1 DADLDRIPLPNGQ
14 SAPSGLAFVTR
25 ELPGHPWGGALES
38 LEAAEN
44 SEIVTALVV
53 FDTWLRN
60 AGRFPP
66 SETAGRPGY
75 DRLLLAKGHIP
86 GVARL
91 VLIDHSQA
99 FRPAGQPLD
108 CTAFDLLQSQDSQVY
123 GLFPAFRRLV
133 RQDDLAESLDRL
145 KRFEPEV
152 ARGLLKDLPREWGVA
167 PETCEALAKFLADRA
182 AWLAATLPTRLA
194 RICWPGKL
202 FDPDP
207 YTKRRS

>member
-1 DADLDRIPLPNGQ
+1 
-14 SAPSGLAFVTR
+14 
-25 ELPGHPWGGALES
+25 
-38 LEAAEN
+38 
-44 SEIVTALVV
+44 
-53 FDTWLRN
+53 
-60 AGRFPP
+60 
-66 SETAGRPGY
+66 
-75 DRLLLAKGHIP
+75 
-86 GVARL
+86 
-91 VLIDHSQA
+91 
-99 FRPAGQPLD
+99 
-108 CTAFDLLQSQDSQVY
+108 SQVY

-167 PETCEALAKFLADRA
+167 PETSEALARLLADRA